1 MDGACCTRADLGS
14 IFLKRGGGGGG
25 HACKM
30 EKSNTSPRPEL
41 EKKCLG
47 GGGGGGGGGDA
58 VYIATFYSFARSLL
72 SALYCHGYSN
82 LVQVLGGRSPLPPP
96 PLTTALMSAVLCPMA
111 PHQRDALCFCY
122 LSDCSFSIKKQLMR
136 S

>member
-1 MDGACCTRADLGS
+1 MDGACCTRADPGS
-14 IFLKRGGGGGG
+14 IFLKRGG

-30 EKSNTSPRPEL
+30 EKSNTSPRPES
-41 EKKCLG
+41 G
-47 GGGGGGGGGDA
+47 GGGGGGGGGGMLCILPLSTLLQGHFYLLCT
-58 VYIATFYSFARSLL
+58 VMVIAIWFRSW
-72 SALYCHGYSN
+72 GDD
-82 LVQVLGGRSPLPPP
+82 PP
-96 PLTTALMSAVLCPMA
+96 PLTTALMSAVLA